1 MSHSRLCLL
10 SALLLCCVFETSFLI
25 IDALLVT
32 GFSACRPDQIE
43 ALVQFKEEFDSRG
56 CNHNDYVNG
65 VRCNNVTGA
74 VKKLHLPSGCLSG
87 TLKPNSSLF
96 RLQHLRYLNLSNN
109 DFTSSPLPSAFG
121 NLNRLEVLFLSSN
134 GFVGQVPSSFS
145 NLSQLSL
152 LDLSWNELTGDF
164 PPPLGNL
171 SKLTRLSLSD
181 NEFSGALDPNNSLF
195 GLHNLRGLSLAYN
208 YFTTSSSSFFSGF
221 EKLNRLEILFLA
233 SNDFHG
239 QIPSSISNLTQL
251 SILGLD
257 DNRLTGSI
265 LPLQNLTNLSV
276 LGLVDNNFTGPLPS
290 YILTMPFMSYLDLRG
305 NHLTGPTEVSNSSL
319 SSSRLEHLLLGYN
332 QFEGQILDTVS
343 KLTTLID
350 IDLSFLNISYPID
363 FRIFS
368 SLKSL
373 LKLDLSGNSISPA
386 SLSSDSNIPL
396 PLRYL
401 VLRDCNIGRFPKLL
415 NSLQDL
421 EVLDISKNRIKGEVP
436 EWLWKNLPRLSF
448 VKLAKNLFDGFEGS
462 AEVLVNSS
470 VNILDLSLNRFEGA
484 IPILPL
490 SIKILGARYNHFTG
504 NIPLSICSRSS
515 SLEVLD
521 LAYNNVTGA
530 IPQCLS
536 NLRVVKL
543 RKNNLEGSLPDMFSV
558 GATLRTL
565 DVGYNQLTG
574 KLPRSL
580 LNCSFIKFIS
590 VDNNRIEDTFPFWL
604 KASRD
609 LQVLTLSSNRFY
621 GHISPPD
628 QGPLGF
634 PQLRILEVSDNNFTG
649 NLPANYFVNWKA
661 PSLKTNIFGRM
672 YMTDY
677 ENGDFADEDT
687 IDLRYKG
694 LHMEQQMAL
703 TSYTTIDF
711 SGNKLEGQIPES
723 VGLLKTLIAL
733 NLSNNAFTGHIPMS
747 LSNVSKLESL
757 DLSRN
762 QLTGTIPN
770 GLGSLSFLAFI
781 DVSYNQLKGEI
792 PQGTQFNGQAESS
805 FEGNAG
811 LCGLPLQEN
820 CFHLSVP
827 PMQHPNQ
834 EEEEEEEEEG
844 VGLNWKGVAI
854 GYAPGVLLGFVI
866 GQVVASYKPEWLVKI
881 IGTNILR
888 TH

>member
-1 MSHSRLCLL
+1 FAVNPCYVSLCLKQYYSYSKTTMSHSRLCLL
-10 SALLLCCVFETSFLI
+10 SALLLCCVFETSFLT

-195 GLHNLRGLSLAYN
+195 GL
-208 YFTTSSSSFFSGF
+208 
-221 EKLNRLEILFLA
+221 EILFLA

-305 NHLTGPTEVSNSSL
+305 NHFTGPIEVSNSSL

-332 QFEGQILDTVS
+332 QFE
-343 KLTTLID
+343 
-350 IDLSFLNISYPID
+350 
-363 FRIFS
+363 
-368 SLKSL
+368 
-373 LKLDLSGNSISPA
+373 GNSISPA

-421 EVLDISKNRIKGEVP
+421 EILDISKNRIKGKVP

-484 IPILPL
+484 MPILPL

-733 NLSNNAFTGHIPMS
+733 NLSNNAFTGHIP
-747 LSNVSKLESL
+747 
-757 DLSRN
+757 
-762 QLTGTIPN
+762 
-770 GLGSLSFLAFI
+770 
-781 DVSYNQLKGEI
+781 
-792 PQGTQFNGQAESS
+792 
-805 FEGNAG
+805 
-811 LCGLPLQEN
+811 
-820 CFHLSVP
+820 
-827 PMQHPNQ
+827 
-834 EEEEEEEEEG
+834 
-844 VGLNWKGVAI
+844 
-854 GYAPGVLLGFVI
+854 
-866 GQVVASYKPEWLVKI
+866 
-881 IGTNILR
+881 
-888 TH
+888 

>member
-1 MSHSRLCLL
+1 
-10 SALLLCCVFETSFLI
+10 
-25 IDALLVT
+25 
-32 GFSACRPDQIE
+32 
-43 ALVQFKEEFDSRG
+43 
-56 CNHNDYVNG
+56 
-65 VRCNNVTGA
+65 
-74 VKKLHLPSGCLSG
+74 
-87 TLKPNSSLF
+87 
-96 RLQHLRYLNLSNN
+96 
-109 DFTSSPLPSAFG
+109 
-121 NLNRLEVLFLSSN
+121 
-134 GFVGQVPSSFS
+134 
-145 NLSQLSL
+145 
-152 LDLSWNELTGDF
+152 
-164 PPPLGNL
+164 
-171 SKLTRLSLSD
+171 
-181 NEFSGALDPNNSLF
+181 
-195 GLHNLRGLSLAYN
+195 
-208 YFTTSSSSFFSGF
+208 
-221 EKLNRLEILFLA
+221 
-233 SNDFHG
+233 
-239 QIPSSISNLTQL
+239 
-251 SILGLD
+251 
-257 DNRLTGSI
+257 
-265 LPLQNLTNLSV
+265 
-276 LGLVDNNFTGPLPS
+276 
-290 YILTMPFMSYLDLRG
+290 MPFMSYLDLRG
-305 NHLTGPTEVSNSSL
+305 NHFTGPIEVSNYSL

-386 SLSSDSNIPL
+386 SLSSDSNIPQS
-396 PLRYL
+396 LRYL
-401 VLRDCNIGRFPKLL
+401 VLKDCNIRRFPELL
-415 NSLQDL
+415 NSFQNL
-421 EVLDISKNRIKGEVP
+421 EVLDIPKNRIKGKVP
-436 EWLWKNLPRLSF
+436 EWLWNLPRLSF
-448 VKLAKNLFDGFEGS
+448 VKLANNLFDGFEGS

-470 VNILDLSLNRFEGA
+470 VNILDLSLNCFEGA
-484 IPILPL
+484 MPILPL

-590 VDNNRIEDTFPFWL
+590 VDNNRIEDTFPFS
-604 KASRD
+604 SRD
-609 LQVLTLSSNRFY
+609 LQVLTLSSNRFF

-628 QGPLGF
+628 QAPLGF

-677 ENGDFADEDT
+677 ENGDYADEDT

-762 QLTGTIPN
+762 QLTG
-770 GLGSLSFLAFI
+770 LFLM
-781 DVSYNQLKGEI
+781 DSGVSR
-792 PQGTQFNGQAESS
+792 FWRS
-805 FEGNAG
+805 
-811 LCGLPLQEN
+811 
-820 CFHLSVP
+820 
-827 PMQHPNQ
+827 
-834 EEEEEEEEEG
+834 
-844 VGLNWKGVAI
+844 
-854 GYAPGVLLGFVI
+854 
-866 GQVVASYKPEWLVKI
+866 
-881 IGTNILR
+881 
-888 TH
+888 

>member
-1 MSHSRLCLL
+1 M
-10 SALLLCCVFETSFLI
+10 
-25 IDALLVT
+25 
-32 GFSACRPDQIE
+32 
-43 ALVQFKEEFDSRG
+43 
-56 CNHNDYVNG
+56 
-65 VRCNNVTGA
+65 
-74 VKKLHLPSGCLSG
+74 
-87 TLKPNSSLF
+87 
-96 RLQHLRYLNLSNN
+96 
-109 DFTSSPLPSAFG
+109 
-121 NLNRLEVLFLSSN
+121 
-134 GFVGQVPSSFS
+134 
-145 NLSQLSL
+145 
-152 LDLSWNELTGDF
+152 
-164 PPPLGNL
+164 
-171 SKLTRLSLSD
+171 
-181 NEFSGALDPNNSLF
+181 
-195 GLHNLRGLSLAYN
+195 
-208 YFTTSSSSFFSGF
+208 
-221 EKLNRLEILFLA
+221 
-233 SNDFHG
+233 
-239 QIPSSISNLTQL
+239 
-251 SILGLD
+251 
-257 DNRLTGSI
+257 
-265 LPLQNLTNLSV
+265 
-276 LGLVDNNFTGPLPS
+276 
-290 YILTMPFMSYLDLRG
+290 
-305 NHLTGPTEVSNSSL
+305 
-319 SSSRLEHLLLGYN
+319 
-332 QFEGQILDTVS
+332 
-343 KLTTLID
+343 
-350 IDLSFLNISYPID
+350 
-363 FRIFS
+363 
-368 SLKSL
+368 
-373 LKLDLSGNSISPA
+373 
-386 SLSSDSNIPL
+386 
-396 PLRYL
+396 
-401 VLRDCNIGRFPKLL
+401 
-415 NSLQDL
+415 
-421 EVLDISKNRIKGEVP
+421 
-436 EWLWKNLPRLSF
+436 
-448 VKLAKNLFDGFEGS
+448 
-462 AEVLVNSS
+462 
-470 VNILDLSLNRFEGA
+470 
-484 IPILPL
+484 PILSL

-609 LQVLTLSSNRFY
+609 LQVLTLSSNRFF
-621 GHISPPD
+621 GHIAPLD

-733 NLSNNAFTGHIPMS
+733 NLSNNAFTGHIPI
-747 LSNVSKLESL
+747 
-757 DLSRN
+757 N

-811 LCGLPLQEN
+811 LCGLPLQES
-820 CFHLSVP
+820 CFHPSVP

-834 EEEEEEEEEG
+834 EEEEEEEEEEG
-844 VGLNWKGVAI
+844 VGLNWKVVAI

-888 TH
+888 TR

>member
-10 SALLLCCVFETSFLI
+10 SALLLCCVFETSFLT

-195 GLHNLRGLSLAYN
+195 GL
-208 YFTTSSSSFFSGF
+208 
-221 EKLNRLEILFLA
+221 EILFLA

-305 NHLTGPTEVSNSSL
+305 NHFTGPIEVSNSSL

-350 IDLSFLNISYPID
+350 INLSFLNISYPID

-421 EVLDISKNRIKGEVP
+421 EILDISKNRIKGKVP

-484 IPILPL
+484 MPILPL

-733 NLSNNAFTGHIPMS
+733 NLSNNAFTGHIPI
-747 LSNVSKLESL
+747 
-757 DLSRN
+757 N

-770 GLGSLSFLAFI
+770 GLGSLSFCLCFAF
-781 DVSYNQLKGEI
+781 YL
-792 PQGTQFNGQAESS
+792 
-805 FEGNAG
+805 
-811 LCGLPLQEN
+811 
-820 CFHLSVP
+820 
-827 PMQHPNQ
+827 
-834 EEEEEEEEEG
+834 
-844 VGLNWKGVAI
+844 
-854 GYAPGVLLGFVI
+854 
-866 GQVVASYKPEWLVKI
+866 
-881 IGTNILR
+881 
-888 TH
+888 

>member
-10 SALLLCCVFETSFLI
+10 SALLLCCVFERSFLI

-208 YFTTSSSSFFSGF
+208 YFTASSSSFFSGF

-305 NHLTGPTEVSNSSL
+305 NHFTGPIEVSNSSL

-332 QFEGQILDTVS
+332 QFEG
-343 KLTTLID
+343 
-350 IDLSFLNISYPID
+350 
-363 FRIFS
+363 
-368 SLKSL
+368 
-373 LKLDLSGNSISPA
+373 NSISPA
-386 SLSSDSNIPL
+386 SLSSDLNIPL

-421 EVLDISKNRIKGEVP
+421 EVLDISKNRIKGKVP

-484 IPILPL
+484 MPILPL
-490 SIKILGARYNHFTG
+490 SIKILGA
-504 NIPLSICSRSS
+504 
-515 SLEVLD
+515 
-521 LAYNNVTGA
+521 
-530 IPQCLS
+530 
-536 NLRVVKL
+536 
-543 RKNNLEGSLPDMFSV
+543 
-558 GATLRTL
+558 
-565 DVGYNQLTG
+565 
-574 KLPRSL
+574 
-580 LNCSFIKFIS
+580 
-590 VDNNRIEDTFPFWL
+590 RIEDTFPFWL

-811 LCGLPLQEN
+811 LCGLPLQES
-820 CFHLSVP
+820 CFHPSVP

-834 EEEEEEEEEG
+834 EEEEEEG

-888 TH
+888 TR

>member
-10 SALLLCCVFETSFLI
+10 SALLLCCVFEISFLT

-32 GFSACRPDQIE
+32 GFSACHPDQIE

-56 CNHNDYVNG
+56 CNHNDYVTG

-195 GLHNLRGLSLAYN
+195 GL
-208 YFTTSSSSFFSGF
+208 
-221 EKLNRLEILFLA
+221 EILFLA
-233 SNDFHG
+233 SNDFRG

-305 NHLTGPTEVSNSSL
+305 NHFTGPIEVSNSSL

-350 IDLSFLNISYPID
+350 INLSFLNISYPID

-421 EVLDISKNRIKGEVP
+421 EVLDISKNRIKGKVP

-484 IPILPL
+484 MPILPL

-677 ENGDFADEDT
+677 ENG
-687 IDLRYKG
+687 
-694 LHMEQQMAL
+694 
-703 TSYTTIDF
+703 
-711 SGNKLEGQIPES
+711 
-723 VGLLKTLIAL
+723 
-733 NLSNNAFTGHIPMS
+733 
-747 LSNVSKLESL
+747 
-757 DLSRN
+757 
-762 QLTGTIPN
+762 
-770 GLGSLSFLAFI
+770 
-781 DVSYNQLKGEI
+781 
-792 PQGTQFNGQAESS
+792 
-805 FEGNAG
+805 
-811 LCGLPLQEN
+811 
-820 CFHLSVP
+820 
-827 PMQHPNQ
+827 
-834 EEEEEEEEEG
+834 
-844 VGLNWKGVAI
+844 VAI

-866 GQVVASYKPEWLVKI
+866 GQVVASYKPEWLVNI

-888 TH
+888 TR

>member
-1 MSHSRLCLL
+1 MTAMSHLRLCLL
-10 SALLLCCVFETSFLI
+10 SALLLSCVFETSFSTTN
-25 IDALLVT
+25 ALLVT

-74 VKKLHLPSGCLSG
+74 VKKLHVPSGCLRG

-96 RLQHLRYLNLSNN
+96 RLQHLRYLNLSHN
-109 DFTSSPLPSAFG
+109 DFTSSPLPSGFG
-121 NLNRLEVLFLSSN
+121 NLNKLQSLFLSSN
-134 GFVGQVPSSFS
+134 GFIGQIPSSFS
-145 NLSQLSL
+145 NLSHLSL
-152 LDLSWNELTGDF
+152 LDLSWNEFTGDF
-164 PPPLGNL
+164 PSPLGNL

-181 NEFSGALDPNNSLF
+181 NEFSGDLDPNNSLF
-195 GLHNLRGLSLAYN
+195 GLHNLRGLSLADN
-208 YFTTSSSSFFSGF
+208 YFFTSSSFFSGF
-221 EKLNRLEILFLA
+221 EKLYRLEILFLS
-233 SNDFHG
+233 SNHFHG
-239 QIPSSISNLTQL
+239 QVPSSISNLTQL

-257 DNRLTGSI
+257 DNKLTGSI
-265 LPLQNLTNLSV
+265 QPLQNLTNLSV
-276 LGLVDNNFTGPLPS
+276 LGLVDNYLTGPIPS

-305 NHLTGPTEVSNSSL
+305 NHFTDPIDVSNSSSL

-332 QFEGQILDTVS
+332 QFEGQILEPVS
-343 KLTTLID
+343 KLTTLIGL
-350 IDLSFLNISYPID
+350 DLSFLNISYPID
-363 FRIFS
+363 IRIFS

-373 LKLDLSGNSISPA
+373 LKLDLSGNSISPT
-386 SLSSDSNIPL
+386 SLSSDPNNIPL
-396 PLRYL
+396 SLSYL
-401 VLRDCNIGRFPKLL
+401 VLIDCNIRKFPKLL
-415 NSLQDL
+415 NALQDM
-421 EVLDISKNRIKGEVP
+421 EVLDISKNRIKGKVP
-436 EWLWKNLPRLSF
+436 EWLWKLPRLSF
-448 VKLAKNLFDGFEGS
+448 VNLATNLFDGFEGS

-470 VNILDLSLNRFEGA
+470 VNILDLALNRFEGA

-490 SIKILGARYNHFTG
+490 SIEVLGTRYNHFTG
-504 NIPLSICSRSS
+504 DIPLSICSRSS
-515 SLEVLD
+515 LVVLD
-521 LAYNNVTGA
+521 LSYNNVTGA

-543 RKNNLEGSLPDMFSV
+543 RENHLEGSLPDMFSV
-558 GATLRTL
+558 GSTMRTL

-580 LNCSFIKFIS
+580 INCSFIKFLS
-590 VDNNRIEDTFPFWL
+590 VDNNRIQDTFPFWL

-609 LQVLTLSSNRFY
+609 LQVLTLSSNRFF

-628 QGPLGF
+628 EGPLGF
-634 PQLRILEVSDNNFTG
+634 PQLRILDVSDNNFTG

-661 PSLKTNIFGRM
+661 PSHKKNIFGRM

-677 ENGDFADEDT
+677 EIGDFADEDT

-694 LHMEQQMAL
+694 LHMKQQMAL
-703 TSYTTIDF
+703 TSYTAIDF
-711 SGNKLEGQIPES
+711 SGNKLEGKIPES

-733 NLSNNAFTGHIPMS
+733 NLSNNAFTGHIPLS
-747 LSNVSKLESL
+747 LENAGELESL

-781 DVSYNQLKGEI
+781 NVSYNQLKGEI
-792 PQGTQFNGQAESS
+792 PQGTQFNGQAKSS

-811 LCGLPLQEN
+811 LCGLPLHES
-820 CFHLSVP
+820 CFGPSVP
-827 PMQHPNQ
+827 PMQHPKQ
-834 EEEEEEEEEG
+834 EEEKEEEG
-844 VGLNWKGVAI
+844 GVLNWKGVAI

-881 IGTNILR
+881 IGTNIL
-888 TH
+888 H

>member
-1 MSHSRLCLL
+1 SAVNPCYVSLCLKEYYSYSKTTMSHSRLCLL
-10 SALLLCCVFETSFLI
+10 SALLLCCVFETSFLT

-56 CNHNDYVNG
+56 CNHNDYVSG

-87 TLKPNSSLF
+87 TLKANSSLF

-109 DFTSSPLPSAFG
+109 DFTSSPLPSGFG

-145 NLSQLSL
+145 KLSQLSL

-164 PPPLGNL
+164 PQPLGNR

-195 GLHNLRGLSLAYN
+195 GL
-208 YFTTSSSSFFSGF
+208 
-221 EKLNRLEILFLA
+221 EILFLA
-233 SNDFHG
+233 FNDFHG
-239 QIPSSISNLTQL
+239 QITSSISNLTQL

-265 LPLQNLTNLSV
+265 LPLQSLTNLSV

-305 NHLTGPTEVSNSSL
+305 NHFTGPIEVSNSSL

-363 FRIFS
+363 FRVFSS

-396 PLRYL
+396 SLRYL
-401 VLRDCNIGRFPKLL
+401 VLKDCNIGRFPELL

-421 EVLDISKNRIKGEVP
+421 ETFPRIESKGRSLN
-436 EWLWKNLPRLSF
+436 
-448 VKLAKNLFDGFEGS
+448 GS
-462 AEVLVNSS
+462 AEVLVSSS
-470 VNILDLSLNRFEGA
+470 VNILDLSLNCFEGA
-484 IPILPL
+484 MPILSL

-609 LQVLTLSSNRFY
+609 LQVLTLSSNRFF
-621 GHISPPD
+621 GHIAPLD

-733 NLSNNAFTGHIPMS
+733 NLSNNAFTGHIP
-747 LSNVSKLESL
+747 
-757 DLSRN
+757 
-762 QLTGTIPN
+762 
-770 GLGSLSFLAFI
+770 
-781 DVSYNQLKGEI
+781 
-792 PQGTQFNGQAESS
+792 
-805 FEGNAG
+805 
-811 LCGLPLQEN
+811 
-820 CFHLSVP
+820 
-827 PMQHPNQ
+827 
-834 EEEEEEEEEG
+834 
-844 VGLNWKGVAI
+844 
-854 GYAPGVLLGFVI
+854 
-866 GQVVASYKPEWLVKI
+866 
-881 IGTNILR
+881 
-888 TH
+888 

>member
-10 SALLLCCVFETSFLI
+10 SALLLCCVFETSFLT

-56 CNHNDYVNG
+56 CNHNDYVSG

-87 TLKPNSSLF
+87 TLKANSSLF

-109 DFTSSPLPSAFG
+109 DFTSSPLPSGFG

-145 NLSQLSL
+145 KLSQLSL

-164 PPPLGNL
+164 PQPLGNR

-233 SNDFHG
+233 FNDFHG
-239 QIPSSISNLTQL
+239 QITSSISNLTQL

-265 LPLQNLTNLSV
+265 LPLQSLTNLSV

-305 NHLTGPTEVSNSSL
+305 NHFTGPIEVSNSSL

-363 FRIFS
+363 FRVFSS

-373 LKLDLSGNSISPA
+373 LKLDLSG
-386 SLSSDSNIPL
+386 
-396 PLRYL
+396 
-401 VLRDCNIGRFPKLL
+401 
-415 NSLQDL
+415 
-421 EVLDISKNRIKGEVP
+421 
-436 EWLWKNLPRLSF
+436 
-448 VKLAKNLFDGFEGS
+448 S
-462 AEVLVNSS
+462 AEVLVSSS
-470 VNILDLSLNRFEGA
+470 VNILDLSLNCFEGA
-484 IPILPL
+484 MPILSL

-609 LQVLTLSSNRFY
+609 LQVLTLSSNRFF
-621 GHISPPD
+621 GHIAPLD

-811 LCGLPLQEN
+811 LCGLPLQES
-820 CFHLSVP
+820 CFHPSVP

-834 EEEEEEEEEG
+834 EEEEEEEEEEEG
-844 VGLNWKGVAI
+844 VGLNWKVVAI

-888 TH
+888 TR

>member
-1 MSHSRLCLL
+1 
-10 SALLLCCVFETSFLI
+10 
-25 IDALLVT
+25 
-32 GFSACRPDQIE
+32 
-43 ALVQFKEEFDSRG
+43 
-56 CNHNDYVNG
+56 
-65 VRCNNVTGA
+65 
-74 VKKLHLPSGCLSG
+74 
-87 TLKPNSSLF
+87 
-96 RLQHLRYLNLSNN
+96 
-109 DFTSSPLPSAFG
+109 
-121 NLNRLEVLFLSSN
+121 
-134 GFVGQVPSSFS
+134 
-145 NLSQLSL
+145 
-152 LDLSWNELTGDF
+152 
-164 PPPLGNL
+164 
-171 SKLTRLSLSD
+171 
-181 NEFSGALDPNNSLF
+181 
-195 GLHNLRGLSLAYN
+195 
-208 YFTTSSSSFFSGF
+208 
-221 EKLNRLEILFLA
+221 
-233 SNDFHG
+233 
-239 QIPSSISNLTQL
+239 
-251 SILGLD
+251 
-257 DNRLTGSI
+257 
-265 LPLQNLTNLSV
+265 
-276 LGLVDNNFTGPLPS
+276 
-290 YILTMPFMSYLDLRG
+290 MPFMSYLDLRG
-305 NHLTGPTEVSNSSL
+305 NHFTGPIEVSNSSL
-319 SSSRLEHLLLGYN
+319 SSSRLEHLLLWYN

-363 FRIFS
+363 FRVFSS

-386 SLSSDSNIPL
+386 SLSSDSNIPQS
-396 PLRYL
+396 LRYL
-401 VLRDCNIGRFPKLL
+401 VLKDCNIGRFPELL
-415 NSLQDL
+415 NSFQNL
-421 EVLDISKNRIKGEVP
+421 EVLDIPKNRIKGKVP
-436 EWLWKNLPRLSF
+436 EWLWNLPRLSF
-448 VKLAKNLFDGFEGS
+448 VKLANNLFDGFEGS
-462 AEVLVNSS
+462 AEVLVSSS

-484 IPILPL
+484 MPILSL

-580 LNCSFIKFIS
+580 INCSFIKFIS
-590 VDNNRIEDTFPFWL
+590 VDNNRIEDTFSFWL

-609 LQVLTLSSNRFY
+609 LQVLTLSSNRFF
-621 GHISPPD
+621 GHITPPD

-677 ENGDFADEDT
+677 ENGDYADEDT

-733 NLSNNAFTGHIPMS
+733 NLSNNAFTGHIPI
-747 LSNVSKLESL
+747 
-757 DLSRN
+757 N

-792 PQGTQFNGQAESS
+792 PQATQFNGQAESS

-811 LCGLPLQEN
+811 LCGLPLQES
-820 CFHLSVP
+820 CFHPSVP

-834 EEEEEEEEEG
+834 EEEEEEEEEEEG

-881 IGTNILR
+881 IGTNILITR
-888 TH
+888 

>member
-1 MSHSRLCLL
+1 
-10 SALLLCCVFETSFLI
+10 LLLCCVFETSFLT

-56 CNHNDYVNG
+56 CNHNDYVSG

-74 VKKLHLPSGCLSG
+74 VKKLHLTSGCLSG
-87 TLKPNSSLF
+87 TLKANSSLF

-109 DFTSSPLPSAFG
+109 DFTSSPLPSGFG

-164 PPPLGNL
+164 PQPLGNR

-195 GLHNLRGLSLAYN
+195 GL
-208 YFTTSSSSFFSGF
+208 
-221 EKLNRLEILFLA
+221 EILFLA
-233 SNDFHG
+233 FNDFHG
-239 QIPSSISNLTQL
+239 QITSSISNLTQL

-265 LPLQNLTNLSV
+265 LPLQSLTNLSV

-305 NHLTGPTEVSNSSL
+305 NHFTGPIEVSNYSL

-363 FRIFS
+363 FRVFSS

-396 PLRYL
+396 SLRYL
-401 VLRDCNIGRFPKLL
+401 VLKDCNIGRFPELL

-421 EVLDISKNRIKGEVP
+421 EVLDISKNKIKGKVP
-436 EWLWKNLPRLSF
+436 EWLWNLPRLSF
-448 VKLAKNLFDGFEGS
+448 VKLANNLFDGFEGS

-470 VNILDLSLNRFEGA
+470 VNILDLSLNCFEGA
-484 IPILPL
+484 MPILPL

-521 LAYNNVTGA
+521 LAYNNITGA

-580 LNCSFIKFIS
+580 INCSFIKFIS
-590 VDNNRIEDTFPFWL
+590 VDNNRIEDTFSFWL

-609 LQVLTLSSNRFY
+609 LQVLTLSSNRFF
-621 GHISPPD
+621 GHIAPPD

-677 ENGDFADEDT
+677 ENGDYADEDT

-703 TSYTTIDF
+703 TSYKTIDF

-733 NLSNNAFTGHIPMS
+733 NLSNNAFTGHIPI
-747 LSNVSKLESL
+747 
-757 DLSRN
+757 N

-770 GLGSLSFLAFI
+770 GLGSLSFLAFC
-781 DVSYNQLKGEI
+781 
-792 PQGTQFNGQAESS
+792 
-805 FEGNAG
+805 
-811 LCGLPLQEN
+811 LCFAFYL
-820 CFHLSVP
+820 
-827 PMQHPNQ
+827 
-834 EEEEEEEEEG
+834 
-844 VGLNWKGVAI
+844 
-854 GYAPGVLLGFVI
+854 
-866 GQVVASYKPEWLVKI
+866 
-881 IGTNILR
+881 
-888 TH
+888 